1 MKLNRKGFTLIEL
14 LAVITIL
21 GILMIVG
28 IPAVQRTINNSRRDT
43 FLDTAKEYAN
53 SVKTAWAA
61 DELDCGSGLKPS
73 SAAADTDYYV
83 YFASNTGA
91 VEATDYGIA
100 FTQDDADNQ
109 KQLVQSGGK
118 SSWGSAEV
126 GGFVKIHTGAD
137 ITENNKYYVNMVDSK
152 GHGINAN
159 VNADNADTSDEL
171 ERGDVNISGAKLTAP
186 SATPNKCKL
195 VG

>member
-61 DELDCGSGLKPS
+61 DEIICTDGTRATG
-73 SAAADTDYYV
+73 AAAGDYEIWFDTA
-83 YFASNTGA
+83 ASDAAVNSISAPTGA
-91 VEATDYGIA
+91 TP
-100 FTQDDADNQ
+100 TQN
-109 KQLVQSGGK
+109 KERLIQSGGK
-118 SSWGSAEV
+118 SSWGTNDV
-126 GGFVKIHTGAD
+126 IGYVKVNINSG
-137 ITENNKYYVNMVDSK
+137 NPKYYVYISDAK
-152 GHGINAN
+152 GHGTVAASDATE
-159 VNADNADTSDEL
+159 ADRLTRNDIKDKDAVIPTTS
-171 ERGDVNISGAKLTAP
+171 GTICNIEE
-186 SATPNKCKL
+186 
-195 VG
+195 